1 MVGHKTETELF
12 MAHDLLCG
20 DRIIDTITI
29 CEKDDEQAESVK
41 IVCSRMNIT
50 IN

>member
-12 MAHDLLCG
+12 VAHDLLCG
-20 DRIIDTITI
+20 DRIIDTII

-41 IVCSRMNIT
+41 IICSRMNIT

>member
-1 MVGHKTETELF
+1 
-12 MAHDLLCG
+12 MAHDLLLW
-20 DRIIDTITI
+20 DRIIDTITG
-29 CEKDDEQAESVK
+29 EKDDEQAESVK